1 MPYNKLTPS
10 PDPETAGRP
19 AAKTRFLT
27 VLLCLAVIAVGAI
40 GAVTLIRTAPKAQ
53 KRPPQKMAP
62 LVSVQ
67 KVYPEPQ
74 KVLIQAMGS
83 VVPERDLTLKSRV
96 AGEVVHVHPEFTEGG
111 IIRQGELIL
120 QIDDLDYRLIV
131 AQKQREVADARYALK
146 LELGRQDIAQHE
158 WDLLNGNH
166 SIPEDDAELALRKP
180 HLEKAQA
187 DLAGAQAELKAAQLQ
202 LERTR
207 ILSPFNAIVRSTLV
221 EKGSQVAAQET
232 LATLAG
238 TDEYWV
244 QASVPVDRLQQIQ
257 IPDRR
262 HQAGARTRII
272 YRGGAVREGRVVK
285 LLSDLET
292 EGRMARLVIS
302 AKDPLGLNGPADG
315 LPAMLIGEYVRV
327 EIQGRQIDSAFRI
340 PRTALRDNAYVWV
353 AGKRD
358 RLEVR
363 EVRTIWRDSQSV
375 LLEEGLQ
382 AGDRVVIS
390 DLATPVPGMDLKI
403 ENSDPQ
409 PFKPPAA
416 EDSRSVEG

>member
-1 MPYNKLTPS
+1 
-10 PDPETAGRP
+10 
-19 AAKTRFLT
+19 
-27 VLLCLAVIAVGAI
+27 
-40 GAVTLIRTAPKAQ
+40 
-53 KRPPQKMAP
+53 
-62 LVSVQ
+62 
-67 KVYPEPQ
+67 
-74 KVLIQAMGS
+74 
-83 VVPERDLTLKSRV
+83 
-96 AGEVVHVHPEFTEGG
+96 
-111 IIRQGELIL
+111 
-120 QIDDLDYRLIV
+120 
-131 AQKQREVADARYALK
+131 
-146 LELGRQDIAQHE
+146 
-158 WDLLNGNH
+158 
-166 SIPEDDAELALRKP
+166 
-180 HLEKAQA
+180 
-187 DLAGAQAELKAAQLQ
+187 
-202 LERTR
+202 
-207 ILSPFNAIVRSTLV
+207 
-221 EKGSQVAAQET
+221 
-232 LATLAG
+232 
-238 TDEYWV
+238 
-244 QASVPVDRLQQIQ
+244 
-257 IPDRR
+257 
-262 HQAGARTRII
+262 
-272 YRGGAVREGRVVK
+272 VK